1 MTRSVATLQY
11 NASTYN
17 KKARLFTFNSKNR
30 QIRMGIKK
38 IQRGRTS
45 QQQLNQKNQEIKQYE
60 ESLYMRKTGY
70 DGSKQKKRPV
80 WDYSNRNEFNGK
92 QKGKRVQRHPYLILP
107 SFMGG
112 VPWTALPHSN
122 YTAPK
127 NSPTPIQHHP
137 HQPLHY
143 QRL

>member
-38 IQRGRTS
+38 IQRGRTKHGRTS

-80 WDYSNRNEFNGK
+80 WDYSNRNEFSGK
-92 QKGKRVQRHPYLILP
+92 QQGKRVQRH
-107 SFMGG
+107 S
-112 VPWTALPHSN
+112 
-122 YTAPK
+122 
-127 NSPTPIQHHP
+127 
-137 HQPLHY
+137 
-143 QRL
+143 